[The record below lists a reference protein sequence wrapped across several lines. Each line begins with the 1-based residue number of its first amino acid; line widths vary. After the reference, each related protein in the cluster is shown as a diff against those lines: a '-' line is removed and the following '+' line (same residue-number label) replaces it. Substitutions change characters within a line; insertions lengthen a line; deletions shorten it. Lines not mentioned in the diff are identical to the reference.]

1 MHVIEGVLGAED
13 LEWILALVRRSQF
26 SGGAASAH
34 GAAQQVKANQQLECS
49 RADHEQ
55 LVQRVFGVL
64 HRNAKFSRIALPL
77 EISVPMVNRYVEGM
91 TYGPHYDHPFMPT
104 PDGPRIRGDL
114 SATLFVSDPQDYDGG
129 ELCFARVGGEQRVKL
144 KAGDLFLYPSST
156 LHHVAPVTRGERL
169 AVVFWVQSMIRDHE
183 KRCMVADLDSL
194 VGRLAERMPGSAEVR
209 DLAGVVGNLTRMW
222 AELAIALAIALGA
235 AVAHPELS
243 RGQLA
248 PATARAE
255 QLDSPSRVA
264 EVRDDGVAV
273 ERARGPALVVAV
285 RDAPDRTARGP
296 RRLDV
301 VQRVAD
307 DQRVVGPCSKAIAR
321 VKKWEWIRLPPRDGV
336 AADDAVEEARE
347 ARAREEILREP
358 AGLVGDA
365 AEGEPEPAH
374 PLEAF
379 DDPFERAGASAGLGC
394 VAALKDRQGP
404 REERW
409 LGDAVERTGQRPV
422 DEHGDA
428 LADVGRDRRGIA
440 RGRAELAE
448 HAVRGGGEI
457 GRGVEQRAVEIEENR
472 ADRHPAAPASAAR
485 IAAIVAL

>member
-13 LEWILALVRRSQF
+13 LEWIRALVRRSQF
-26 SGGAASAH
+26 SGGSASAH

-55 LVQRVFGVL
+55 LVQRVFGSL
-64 HRNAKFSRIALPL
+64 YRNAKFSRIALPL
-77 EISVPMVNRYVEGM
+77 EISVPMINRYVEGM

-114 SATLFVSDPQDYDGG
+114 SATLFVSDAQDYDGG

-222 AELAIALAIALGA
+222 AELAIALGIALGA
-235 AVAHPELS
+235 AVAHSEISPRKLP
-243 RGQLA
+243 QA
-248 PATARAE
+248 ARAE
-255 QLDSPSRVA
+255 PLDSPSRVA
-264 EVRDDGVAV
+264 EVRDDRVAV
-273 ERARGPALVVAV
+273 ERARRPALVVAV

-307 DQRVVGPCSKAIAR
+307 DKRVGGPCSQAIAR
-321 VKKWEWIRLPPRDGV
+321 VENWEWIRLLPRDGV

-347 ARAREEILREP
+347 VRAREEILREA

-365 AEGEPEPAH
+365 AEGEPQPAH

-379 DDPFERAGASAGLGC
+379 DYPFKRAGASAGLGG
-394 VAALKDRQGP
+394 VAALKDR
-404 REERW
+404 
-409 LGDAVERTGQRPV
+409 
-422 DEHGDA
+422 
-428 LADVGRDRRGIA
+428 
-440 RGRAELAE
+440 
-448 HAVRGGGEI
+448 
-457 GRGVEQRAVEIEENR
+457 
-472 ADRHPAAPASAAR
+472 
-485 IAAIVAL
+485 

>member
-13 LEWILALVRRSQF
+13 LEWIRALVRCSQF
-26 SGGAASAH
+26 SGGVASAH
-34 GAAQQVKANQQLECS
+34 GAAKQVKANQQLDCA

-55 LVQRVFGVL
+55 LVQRVFGAL
-64 HRNAKFSRIALPL
+64 QRNAKFSRIALPL
-77 EISVPMVNRYVEGM
+77 EISVPMVNRYGQGM

-104 PDGPRIRGDL
+104 PDGPRLRGDL
-114 SATLFVSDPQDYDGG
+114 SATLFISDAHEYDGG
-129 ELCFARVGGEQRVKL
+129 ELCFARVGGEQQVKL

-222 AELAIALAIALGA
+222 AELAVALAIALGA
-235 AVAHPELS
+235 AVAHSEMSPPS
-243 RGQLA
+243 LA
-248 PATARAE
+248 PIVASA
-255 QLDSPSRVA
+255 QPLDSPSRVA

-273 ERARGPALVVAV
+273 EQAHRPALVVAV

-307 DQRVVGPCSKAIAR
+307 DKRVGGPCSKAIAR
-321 VKKWEWIRLPPRDGV
+321 VENWEWIRLPPRDGV
-336 AADDAVEEARE
+336 AADDAVEEPRE
-347 ARAREEILREP
+347 VRAREEIVREP
-358 AGLVGDA
+358 ARLVGDA
-365 AEGEPEPAH
+365 AESEPEPVH

-379 DDPFERAGASAGLGC
+379 DYPFEGARAGAGLGG
-394 VAALKDRQGP
+394 VAALKDR
-404 REERW
+404 
-409 LGDAVERTGQRPV
+409 
-422 DEHGDA
+422 
-428 LADVGRDRRGIA
+428 
-440 RGRAELAE
+440 
-448 HAVRGGGEI
+448 
-457 GRGVEQRAVEIEENR
+457 
-472 ADRHPAAPASAAR
+472 
-485 IAAIVAL
+485 